1 MNNKFFLLLICLAII
16 TTSCRKE
23 LTFGTVTTSS
33 NELSICNNATCP
45 EIDIEYVQVS
55 GTTETAQIIN
65 ESIEEFVKQSM
76 YLGENETGSS
86 AENITQAMTEF
97 VEIYRLHSAEFPDL
111 TAEYFVEITVLSSY
125 NSKELLSLSCRNY
138 LYAGGAHG
146 NAPDHRGAA
155 HGASARSR
163 GPTRWEI
170 PFIQST
176 SFAKAYEAWP
186 SCWAASPI
194 SSVKAAGASMVAAGA
209 AAMGAACLRGGPG
222 AEPVLL
228 RARRAANAAAPLD
241 HRSAAHGAS
250 ARVCWL
256 TRWQIPSFQS
266 NSSAKA
272 YEASPSC

>member
-1 MNNKFFLLLICLAII
+1 MNNKFFLVLICLAII

-23 LTFGTVTTSS
+23 LTFETVTTSS

-65 ESIEEFVKQSM
+65 ESIEDFVKQSM

-111 TAEYFVEITVLSSY
+111 TAEYFVEITVLPSY

-146 NAPDHRGAA
+146 NGSLQFKNFDPKDGRELYYEDIFDDVAA
-155 HGASARSR
+155 FEALAENKFRSQQNIPTNTSINATGFRFEDGKFYLPETFGISKEFITLQYNAYEIASYAA
-163 GPTRWEI
+163 GPTVVEI
-170 PFIQST
+170 PISEV
-176 SFAKAYEAWP
+176 KELLKI
-186 SCWAASPI
+186 PI
-194 SSVKAAGASMVAAGA
+194 K
-209 AAMGAACLRGGPG
+209 
-222 AEPVLL
+222 
-228 RARRAANAAAPLD
+228 D
-241 HRSAAHGAS
+241 
-250 ARVCWL
+250 
-256 TRWQIPSFQS
+256 
-266 NSSAKA
+266 
-272 YEASPSC
+272 